1 MAPPRKALFGPRVR
15 TLRGQR
21 GFNQTELAE
30 KLGISVSYLNL
41 IEHNQRPIT
50 VPLLIRLAE
59 ILEVPLQSFSED
71 DEARLLTDLREVFSD
86 PALGASP
93 PADELRQIAAGAPV
107 AGRAVLDLYRAYR
120 RLRDGKAAATER
132 TAMTPQPLDEGAA
145 HRLASEEISDMI
157 QARSNH
163 FPAIEAAAERLRHDA
178 RLEGGNTYG
187 GLVRYLE
194 QAHGITTEIVPLHA
208 AQGAVRRFD
217 ARSRTLK
224 LCEVL
229 PPPSRTFH
237 LAHQIAL
244 LGHRDTLDNE
254 IAEAAFQNPDSALL
268 GRIALASYFAGATV
282 MPYEEF
288 LTAARGAKHDIDILE
303 SRFGASF
310 EQVCHRLTTLQRP
323 GARGVP
329 MHFLRVDLAGNI
341 SKRFSASGIQISRFG
356 GACPRWNVHDAF
368 MTPGMIRT
376 QVSRM
381 SDGRA
386 YFCIARTVRK
396 PGGGYRH
403 AQNYLAI
410 GLGCDIEH
418 AREFVYAEA
427 VDLKNP
433 EAFVPIGV
441 SCRICDRMNCRQRAF
456 PPLNHRL
463 VVDENVR
470 GSSAYVAPD
479 EPV

>member
-1 MAPPRKALFGPRVR
+1 MARKALFGPRVR
-15 TLRGQR
+15 TLRSQR
-21 GFNQTELAE
+21 GLNQTELAE

-50 VPLLIRLAE
+50 VPLLIRVAE
-59 ILEVPLQSFSED
+59 VLEVALQSFSED
-71 DEARLLTDLREVFSD
+71 DEARLLSDLREVFSD
-86 PALGASP
+86 PVLGVSP
-93 PADELRQIAAGAPV
+93 PADELRQIASGAPA

-120 RLRDGKAAATER
+120 RLRDGQAAAQER
-132 TAMTPQPLDEGAA
+132 TSSPALPDDAIA
-145 HRLASEEISDMI
+145 YRLASEEVSDMI
-157 QARSNH
+157 QARANY
-163 FPAIEAAAERLRHDA
+163 FPAIEAAAEQLRRDA
-178 RLEGGNTYG
+178 RLESGNTYA
-187 GLVRYLE
+187 GLVRHLK
-194 QAHGITTEIVPLHA
+194 QAHGITTEIVPLQA

-217 ARSRTLK
+217 ARNRKLL

-237 LAHQIAL
+237 LSHQIAL
-244 LGHRDTLDNE
+244 LGHRATLDNE
-254 IAEAAFQNPDSALL
+254 IAETVFQNPDSAVL

-288 LTAARGAKHDIDILE
+288 LAAARGAKHDIDILE

-323 GARGVP
+323 GARGIP

-381 SDGRA
+381 SDGRG

-433 EAFVPIGV
+433 DAFVPIGV

-470 GSSAYVAPD
+470 GASAYVAPG
-479 EPV
+479 ELI